1 MGIKE
6 DDKRYAAYLA
16 YRIDLINYATPIV
29 GSRGDAE
36 DVVQEAFLK
45 FVPEDIGNP
54 TKLKPY
60 LLRVVRNLALD
71 VRKRRRYDLRE
82 RPDDTPFWGLPQ
94 DRGNPEEH
102 ALISDQIRQ
111 IELALSLMPLKTRIA
126 LEMHRFGGYRMEE
139 IAIHLGIRSEEHPSE
154 HQSLMRIS
162 YAVFCLNKNNYKQ
175 RNEQVSSH
183 HK

>member
-54 TKLKPY
+54 TKLNPY
-60 LLRVVRNLALD
+60 LIRVVRNLALD
-71 VRKRRRYDLRE
+71 VRNPRRSDCRE
-82 RPDDTPFWGLPQ
+82 RPDDTPSWGIHQ
-94 DRGNPEEH
+94 DGGTPKEPAFLSHQLNKTT
-102 ALISDQIRQ
+102 
-111 IELALSLMPLKTRIA
+111 LAL
-126 LEMHRFGGYRMEE
+126 
-139 IAIHLGIRSEEHPSE
+139 
-154 HQSLMRIS
+154 
-162 YAVFCLNKNNYKQ
+162 
-175 RNEQVSSH
+175 
-183 HK
+183 